1 LNASRTRKKGKRVVL
16 KGKHVLSTA
25 EVLELVKTA
34 EKEAPKKK
42 RGKGRKKR
50 TPTPD
55 SSEEE
60 EKTSKDEPLGV

>member
-1 LNASRTRKKGKRVVL
+1 LNASRTRKKGKHVVL
-16 KGKHVLSTA
+16 EGKHVLSTA
-25 EVLELVKTA
+25 DVLELVKTA